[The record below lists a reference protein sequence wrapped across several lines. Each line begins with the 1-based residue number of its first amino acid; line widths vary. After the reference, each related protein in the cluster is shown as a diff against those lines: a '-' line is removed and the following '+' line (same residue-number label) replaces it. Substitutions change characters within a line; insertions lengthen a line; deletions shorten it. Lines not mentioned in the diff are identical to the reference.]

1 MDFDKI
7 KPAVEEIELS
17 EKQKE
22 DIINACKKKKK
33 RFNYK
38 PLAATAAILI
48 VTLAFYAAN
57 GTLFGA
63 KEADMELN
71 FAANESLADSVCD
84 DEKAGSAAGNFYCYS
99 SSYSLNGFRPA
110 YYAIPSAFSS
120 LVNGEEF
127 GIWRNSVSAEN
138 GMLIAQFVE
147 YFKISKE
154 DFEKANSVYA
164 AELEALYG
172 EAPTVSPERGS
183 EHLEI
188 FNSDIVY
195 SFDRTVIDGYYSVLQ
210 K

>member
-22 DIINACKKKKK
+22 DIINACKGKKKH
-33 RFNYK
+33 FNYK
-38 PLAATAAILI
+38 PLATVAAVLI

-63 KEADMELN
+63 KKADMELN
-71 FAANESLADSVCD
+71 FAANESLADSVFD
-84 DEKAGSAAGNFYCYS
+84 KEEKADSAAGNYYYS
-99 SSYSLNGFRPA
+99 TNYSVNGFRPI
-110 YYAIPSAFSS
+110 YFTVPTAFSS
-120 LVNGEEF
+120 LVNGDDF
-127 GIWRNSVSAEN
+127 SLWRNSVSTEN

-154 DFEKANSVYA
+154 VFEKANTEYA

-172 EAPTVSPERGS
+172 EAPTVSPEKGS
-183 EHLEI
+183 EHLEF
-188 FNSDIVY
+188 FNSDIIY
-195 SFDRTVIDGYYSVLQ
+195 SFDRAVIDGYYSVF
-210 K
+210 